1 MIDFTNLFPKK
12 LYHSYV
18 IEGDPAT
25 LPFSLV
31 KFLESKNYIE
41 KQNPDTF
48 LQIYDSFT
56 IEDSKKIKEWHSE
69 KGVSS
74 GKHVCII
81 GTKFINHDAERTL
94 LKIIEEP
101 SEDSHFFIIVPN
113 SQVLLDTIISRVHI
127 IKTNEGEDEL
137 DQKAAKDFLNNQ
149 KAKRIDMVAKIID
162 THEDDIGSG
171 GIRYSAIKF
180 INGLE
185 SIIYEKWKSD
195 KNNKELLFS
204 LEELSK
210 AREYL
215 SLPGSSV
222 KMILEHIALVI

>member
-1 MIDFTNLFPKK
+1 MIDFEKVFPQE

-18 IEGDPAT
+18 IEGDPAI
-25 LPFSLV
+25 LPFDLL
-31 KFLESKNYIE
+31 KFLESKNYVE

-48 LQIYDSFT
+48 IQIYDSFT
-56 IEDSKKIKEWHSE
+56 VEDSKRIKQWHSE
-69 KGVSS
+69 KGISL
-74 GKHVCII
+74 GKHICII

-101 SEDSHFFIIVPN
+101 STNSHFFIIVPN
-113 SQVLLDTIISRVHI
+113 SQILLDTIISRVHV
-127 IKTNEGEDEL
+127 IKTIEEQNEL
-137 DQKAAKDFLNNQ
+137 NQKNTKDFITSS
-149 KAKRIDMVAKIID
+149 KVKRIDMIAKMID
-162 THEDDIGSG
+162 THEDDVGSG

-185 SIIYEKWKSD
+185 NIIYEKWKSD
-195 KNNKELLFS
+195 KNNKELQFS

-222 KMILEHIALVI
+222 KMVLEHIALVI

>member
-1 MIDFTNLFPKK
+1 MIDFEKVFPQE

-18 IEGDPAT
+18 IEGDPT
-25 LPFSLV
+25 ILPFDLL
-31 KFLESKNYIE
+31 KFLESKNYVE

-48 LQIYDSFT
+48 IQIYDSFT
-56 IEDSKKIKEWHSE
+56 VEDSKRIKQWHSE
-69 KGVSS
+69 KGISL
-74 GKHVCII
+74 GKHICII

-101 SEDSHFFIIVPN
+101 STNSHFFIIVPN
-113 SQVLLDTIISRVHI
+113 SQILLDTIISRVHV
-127 IKTNEGEDEL
+127 IKTIEEQNEL
-137 DQKAAKDFLNNQ
+137 NQKNTKDFITSP
-149 KAKRIDMVAKIID
+149 KVKRIDMIAKMID
-162 THEDDIGSG
+162 THEDDVGSG

-185 SIIYEKWKSD
+185 NIIYEKWKSD
-195 KNNKELLFS
+195 KNNKELQFS

-222 KMILEHIALVI
+222 KMVLEHIALVI